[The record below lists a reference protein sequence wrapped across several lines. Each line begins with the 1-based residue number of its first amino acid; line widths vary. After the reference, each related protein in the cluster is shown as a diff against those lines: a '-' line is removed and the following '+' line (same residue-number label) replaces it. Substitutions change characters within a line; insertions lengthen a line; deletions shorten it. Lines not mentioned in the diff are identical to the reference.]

1 MCKDNVQDSGDIMQG
16 MIHHLFPWTA
26 HHGKGDAAVVLAETS
41 NRGGI
46 GTILAYN
53 LLGMILTESTIK

>member
-1 MCKDNVQDSGDIMQG
+1 M
-16 MIHHLFPWTA
+16 A